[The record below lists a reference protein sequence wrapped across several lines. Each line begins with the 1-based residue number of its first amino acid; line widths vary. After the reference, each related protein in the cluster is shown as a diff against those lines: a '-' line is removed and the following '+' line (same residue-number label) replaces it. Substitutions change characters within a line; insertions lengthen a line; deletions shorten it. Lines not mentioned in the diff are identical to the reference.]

1 MLKEGKTLQDS
12 THVLLINIS
21 ASFGDAL
28 QALADDGH
36 HMPLYVWEQNVAL
49 GQLSYSPLI
58 QIL

>member
-36 HMPLYVWEQNVAL
+36 HMPLYV
-49 GQLSYSPLI
+49 
-58 QIL
+58 